1 MEENLNII
9 DECTGVIQIHEEG
22 RRYKTKLTK
31 KYAER
36 KAWKEPNP
44 NEINSIIPGSVTEIL
59 VKEGDKV
66 KRGEKLL
73 IYEAMK
79 MKNIIAAPFDAEI
92 VKINI
97 EIGSKLPKGHLL
109 IMLKA
114 E

>member
-1 MEENLNII
+1 MEEKLNII

-36 KAWKEPNP
+36 KVWKEPNP
-44 NEINSIIPGSVTEIL
+44 NAINSIIPGSVSEIL

-66 KRGEKLL
+66 KRGDNLL

-79 MKNIIAAPFDAEI
+79 MKNIIVSPFDA
-92 VKINI
+92 KILKVNI

-109 IMLKA
+109 IMLEA

>member
-1 MEENLNII
+1 MEESLNII
-9 DECTGVIQIHEEG
+9 DECTGIIQIHEEG
-22 RRYKTKLTK
+22 RRYQTKLTK
-31 KYAER
+31 KYTQR
-36 KAWKEPNP
+36 KVWQEPNP

-66 KRGEKLL
+66 NKGDKLL

-97 EIGSKLPKGHLL
+97 ELGSKLPKGHLL
-109 IMLKA
+109 ILLKGL
-114 E
+114 